1 MRNDGQDHQLLARL
15 QQLGQV
21 EVPRG
26 KVVYQKSNPML
37 NILAARQKNSN
48 LEEDANVSAQQASQ
62 GVVNVGTLKN
72 RLNAASIVALLD
84 ERKECKTR
92 REMEQLALAYDVDI
106 IVLDQLARYINSP
119 SVLEGKAALLNRRP
133 VNVEEDSDVSKR
145 KMVEHNV
152 FDGYSN
158 LV

>member
-1 MRNDGQDHQLLARL
+1 MLTISCNQSAVRNDGQDHQLLARL

-21 EVPRG
+21 KVPRG

-72 RLNAASIVALLD
+72 RLNAPSIVALLD
-84 ERKECKTR
+84 ERKECKRR
-92 REMEQLALAYDVDI
+92 REMEQLAVAYNVDI
-106 IVLDQLARYINSP
+106 SVLDQLGRYINSP

-133 VNVEEDSDVSKR
+133 VNVEEDSDVS
-145 KMVEHNV
+145 
-152 FDGYSN
+152 
-158 LV
+158 